1 MSEAAREVM
10 VLMVVVFEMLLLLL
24 LVMLL
29 EMMMVVVV
37 MIIAMIVM
45 VVLMRKMIDVE
56 VVVFQRGW
64 VRGPTDHRRLN
75 DGSDPSHDRRRP

>member
-10 VLMVVVFEMLLLLL
+10 VLMVVVFEMLLL